1 LLKFVLPKIEC
12 EASTKSYGKYII
24 SPLETGYGVTI
35 GNALRRILLSS
46 LSGAAVTSLR
56 VSGVYHEFSPI
67 PNAKEDMI
75 TLILNVKQLRLRYF
89 AEEPIRLAL
98 STRGKSEVTAADIDC
113 PPDVEI
119 INPELHLLTLDSS
132 NSDLDI
138 EFMVERGR
146 GYSPAGERS
155 GLPIAQ
161 IPVDA
166 IFAPVWRASYR
177 VDRTRIGQVTDHD
190 RLTMEIWTDG
200 TLRPGEGLST
210 AAQILLRHVTPIAAF
225 SEVQPDEMEQAE
237 EEGPAISS
245 KVYDTPIEVLE
256 LSMRA
261 YNCLKRAGITKVG
274 EVLEKLTRGQ
284 GKELMAIRNFG
295 QKSFAELVTKL
306 KEQGF
311 LSEDV
316 AEEISEAE
324 AEAEVVDGE
333 SAAVEEVGIEELGLS
348 TRVRNAL
355 NRAGIETVGQVM
367 AKLAGGEGEEL
378 LDIRDFGPESLAGL
392 LNSLRENGYL
402 PPQEHEPEG

>member
-1 LLKFVLPKIEC
+1 
-12 EASTKSYGKYII
+12 
-24 SPLETGYGVTI
+24 
-35 GNALRRILLSS
+35 
-46 LSGAAVTSLR
+46 
-56 VSGVYHEFSPI
+56 
-67 PNAKEDMI
+67 
-75 TLILNVKQLRLRYF
+75 
-89 AEEPIRLAL
+89 L

-200 TLRPGEGLST
+200 TLRPGESLST